1 MTSPDFGLTNKV
13 ALVTGASRGI
23 GQALATGLAGAGAKV
38 ICASSREGGCAD
50 TVSKITDAGGEATEL
65 FADLSDVT
73 AVQALAEKAKGV
85 YGEVN
90 VLVNNG
96 DTIYRSPAVEFTLE
110 QWQHVL
116 QVNLDATF
124 ILCQQIGKDMVA
136 RQQGK
141 IINIASMLSY
151 SGGITV
157 PAYTRQ

>member
-23 GQALATGLAGAGAKV
+23 GQALATGFAGAGAKV

-96 DTIYRSPAVEFTLE
+96 APSAFFLSPFGWHLRYVRRWPPSHT
-110 QWQHVL
+110 
-116 QVNLDATF
+116 
-124 ILCQQIGKDMVA
+124 
-136 RQQGK
+136 
-141 IINIASMLSY
+141 S
-151 SGGITV
+151 
-157 PAYTRQ
+157 